1 MYSFCWMKT
10 ILGML
15 YKAFFVLFF
24 SFFFQ
29 YISIVL
35 VHCVIPQS
43 YCHAPYFDVVMTK
56 KAGEKDDQLTDTTS
70 EKALT
75 IDCCLRFILLITTHQ
90 LLFRQCATRVCSRNR
105 HCIPSDVKCVSLH
118 EQW

>member
-1 MYSFCWMKT
+1 MYSLLDENY
-10 ILGML
+10 IRNALQGV
-15 YKAFFVLFF
+15 FVFFF

-35 VHCVIPQS
+35 VNCVIPQS

-56 KAGEKDDQLTDTTS
+56 RAGEKDDQLTDTTS

-75 IDCCLRFILLITTHQ
+75 IDCCLWFTLLITTHQ
-90 LLFRQCATRVCSRNR
+90 
-105 HCIPSDVKCVSLH
+105 
-118 EQW
+118 